1 MPNRRM
7 DEGHEETE
15 KIIKEIT
22 KELNAEYGTAKKDLE
37 EKVNK
42 FFSDLKVK
50 NDRKLSDL
58 QDGKITKSQY
68 DDWLRRQLTTGE
80 RWKAMRDT
88 IARDLENTDKIA
100 SSIING
106 HMPEVY
112 STNFNFAAYQVE
124 RESMVDTSFTLYNSK
139 TVERLVRD
147 NPRLLPKS
155 KDIPANKQWSQQKMK
170 SAIMQGIL
178 QGESIDKIARRLMGV
193 TDMHMNVAIRNA
205 RTMCTSAQNGGR
217 QDAYERA
224 SEMGIDVKNAWMA
237 TLDDRTRDSHVLLDG
252 EVVEVGEEFSNGCK
266 FPGDPDCGDPAELYN
281 CRCALVPV
289 VMGINPALD
298 ENRNSKLGDM
308 TYEEWKARA
317 MHEDKQT
324 EPQRELQFN
333 QVDIGKANSVDE
345 VNGILN
351 NSGFFTSGCDLTGC
365 DLDSAKSI
373 AASYEQVFTKFPI
386 LQGMINGVDAQPTRM
401 GPNTYAWCFIRGG
414 GKVQVNPTK
423 YNNWKMLERGYEQDV
438 ISGWHPRGTTAES
451 IVTHEIGHAVDGLLA
466 KKGVLGGYT
475 KSGEFRYAS
484 SSMKTTVMKRAAKKD
499 EVLGQIF
506 EIWGNKEGM
515 NMVVHDY
522 VSGYAT
528 KNPQE
533 WFAECF
539 AEYIT
544 SANPRVVAEEFG
556 KELEKL
562 LAKLEKGGK

>member
-1 MPNRRM
+1 M

-88 IARDLENTDKIA
+88 IARDLANTDKIA

-124 RESMVDTSFTLYNSK
+124 HESMVDTSLTLYNSK

-178 QGESIDKIARRLMGV
+178 QGEGIDKIARRLMNV

-324 EPQRELQFN
+324 EPQSAEVRTDLQLN
-333 QVDIGKANSVDE
+333 QVDIGRANSIDE
-345 VNGILN
+345 VNMILN
-351 NSGFFTSGCDLTGC
+351 NSGFFTTECNLVGC
-365 DLDSAKSI
+365 DLDSAKSV
-373 AASYEQVFTKFPI
+373 ASSYERVFDVFPQVR
-386 LQGMINGVDAQPTRM
+386 GMIGGVVAKEL
-401 GPNTYAWCFIRGG
+401 GPDTYAGCYLYGNKAIE
-414 GKVQVNPTK
+414 VNNK
-423 YNNWKMLERGYEQDV
+423 KEFFGDFKKLSKSYEDDV
-438 ISGWHPRGTTAES
+438 ACKWHPAGTTAES
-451 IVTHEIGHAVDGLLA
+451 IVIHELGHAIDGLLTD
-466 KKGVLGGYT
+466 KGVMGAGFRRSPNGTPKFSTTSKYLRAKVAMSTGVKVKDMGKAVSMYGGIN
-475 KSGEFRYAS
+475 E
-484 SSMKTTVMKRAAKKD
+484 
-499 EVLGQIF
+499 
-506 EIWGNKEGM
+506 N
-515 NMVVHDY
+515 
-522 VSGYAT
+522 
-528 KNPQE
+528 E

-539 AEYIT
+539 AEYLT
-544 SANPRVVAEEFG
+544 SADPRTVAKKFG
-556 KELEKL
+556 EMLKELMEELK
-562 LAKLEKGGK
+562 

>member
-1 MPNRRM
+1 M

-252 EVVEVGEEFSNGCK
+252 EVVEIGEEFSNGCK

-289 VMGINPALD
+289 VAGINPALD

-317 MHEDKQT
+317 MHEDKQA
-324 EPQRELQFN
+324 EPQFAEVHTDLQLN
-333 QVDIGKANSVDE
+333 QVDIGRANSIDE
-345 VNGILN
+345 VNMILN
-351 NSGFFTSGCDLTGC
+351 NSGFFTTECNLVGC
-365 DLDSAKSI
+365 DLDSAKSV
-373 AASYEQVFTKFPI
+373 ASSYERVFDVFPQVR
-386 LQGMINGVDAQPTRM
+386 GMIGGVVAKEL
-401 GPNTYAWCFIRGG
+401 GPNTYAQCYLYGN
-414 GKVQVNPTK
+414 KAVEVNNK
-423 YNNWKMLERGYEQDV
+423 KEFFGDFKKLSKSYEDDVAWK
-438 ISGWHPRGTTAES
+438 WHPAGTTAES
-451 IVTHEIGHAVDGLLA
+451 IVIHELGHAIDGLLTD
-466 KKGVLGGYT
+466 KGVMGAGFRRTPSGAPKFTTTSKYLRAKVAMSTGVKVKDMGKAVSMYGGT
-475 KSGEFRYAS
+475 NEK
-484 SSMKTTVMKRAAKKD
+484 
-499 EVLGQIF
+499 
-506 EIWGNKEGM
+506 
-515 NMVVHDY
+515 
-522 VSGYAT
+522 
-528 KNPQE
+528 E

-539 AEYIT
+539 AEYLT
-544 SANPRVVAEEFG
+544 SADPRTVAKKFGEMLEELME
-556 KELEKL
+556 ELK
-562 LAKLEKGGK
+562 